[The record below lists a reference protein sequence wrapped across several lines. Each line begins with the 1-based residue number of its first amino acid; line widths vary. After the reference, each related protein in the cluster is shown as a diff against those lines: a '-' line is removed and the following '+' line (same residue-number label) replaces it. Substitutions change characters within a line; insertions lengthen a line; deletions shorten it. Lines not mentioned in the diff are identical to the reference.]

1 MYFLLFFTS
10 ANKKY
15 KIYNRFLEIKFG
27 ENVRILHYPRW
38 GSEPYLIS
46 IGNDVTI
53 TRGVSFVNHDGG
65 LALFRKDYPGLN
77 SFGKIK
83 IGNNVFIGINSTIL
97 PNVTIGNNV
106 VIGAGSLVTSNISD
120 NSVYAGVPARLIKSF
135 DEYKKNNLKKPF
147 QIKTDLNRKT
157 QILNHLNKNE

>member
-10 ANKKY
+10 AHKKY
-15 KIYNRFLEIKFG
+15 KIYNRFLGIKFG

-65 LALFRKDYPGLN
+65 
-77 SFGKIK
+77 
-83 IGNNVFIGINSTIL
+83 
-97 PNVTIGNNV
+97 
-106 VIGAGSLVTSNISD
+106 
-120 NSVYAGVPARLIKSF
+120 
-135 DEYKKNNLKKPF
+135 
-147 QIKTDLNRKT
+147 
-157 QILNHLNKNE
+157 